1 MTTGVL
7 ARAALTASIYKR
19 GVRLTGKARTT
30 MTNSDIL
37 NHVSTDVRGRPLT
50 AVHSLTLTLQVS
62 RMDACAQWF
71 VRLRCWNVAVPWLI
85 VFAPMLIARR

>member
-30 MTNSDIL
+30 LTNSDIL
-37 NHVSTDVRGRPLT
+37 NHVSTDVCAQSLT
-50 AVHSLTLTLQVS
+50 TVHS
-62 RMDACAQWF
+62 DAHPTAQP
-71 VRLRCWNVAVPWLI
+71 N
-85 VFAPMLIARR
+85 

>member
-30 MTNSDIL
+30 LTNSDIL
-37 NHVSTDVRGRPLT
+37 NHVSTDVCAFTWLSFSRPDIPSNGT
-50 AVHSLTLTLQVS
+50 VKVS
-62 RMDACAQWF
+62 RIDVCAQWF
-71 VRLRCWNVAVPWLI
+71 VSTRFFPETLR
-85 VFAPMLIARR
+85 RRG